1 MRTVSLG
8 EPSSEVARAF
18 DACRTALGNVLSTIR
33 PETAADEVAR
43 AGWAGIADAGEDFV
57 FHGNFGYAVGASFPP
72 TWADGTAI
80 IELGVQTRLRP
91 GMVFHHPEALRR
103 MGRYGVAV
111 SETSVVTDSGC
122 EVLTTGVERELFV
135 K

>member
-1 MRTVSLG
+1 M
-8 EPSSEVARAF
+8 SSTKSSFQPTPGQGFR
-18 DACRTALGNVLSTIR
+18 RYNVLSTIR

-72 TWADGTAI
+72 TWADG
-80 IELGVQTRLRP
+80 
-91 GMVFHHPEALRR
+91 MVFHHPEALRR